1 MVTGINH
8 SFWWWHGSRTPRP
21 HPNLTSE
28 TLGWFKAKFPGMCLQ
43 KDPPK
48 SVVCLLFVPVSLVPK
63 SSTFLMSG
71 LRVDAMKITSKG
83 GRDLYPISWWCV
95 WITTTFLFQ
104 KFALHPSPCV
114 DFFSFSLCCGCVDLR
129 GPRLPELCVFF
140 PPGALPKLLGSR
152 WDFCDVL
159 ASLENLFLFRRWKK
173 MMGEWFRSRRER
185 IVLMAASSFCS
196 VWQRPHC
203 SAATCRLL
211 CPFPSCS
218 SHSSPI
224 SQSMG
229 KLPIF
234 RLSSLL
240 ERHRTSSSKVLKT
253 WAD

>member
-1 MVTGINH
+1 MMTRASNSKTTPKSDLWSLGLIQGKVPRNVFAKGSPEVCCLFVVCSRFFGAQIINISH
-8 SFWWWHGSRTPRP
+8 VRTPSGRDEDHLQRRQRP
-21 HPNLTSE
+21 VSYIL
-28 TLGWFKAKFPGMCLQ
+28 M
-43 KDPPK
+43 
-48 SVVCLLFVPVSLVPK
+48 VCLNHYQFFVSEIR
-63 SSTFLMSG
+63 F
-71 LRVDAMKITSKG
+71 A
-83 GRDLYPISWWCV
+83 PISMCWFVFIQFVLWLC
-95 WITTTFLFQ
+95 WSQGPKTPRTLR
-104 KFALHPSPCV
+104 
-114 DFFSFSLCCGCVDLR
+114 FFS
-129 GPRLPELCVFF
+129 
-140 PPGALPKLLGSR
+140 PGALPKLLGSR

-173 MMGEWFRSRRER
+173 WWESGFVRGGKELCLWQ
-185 IVLMAASSFCS
+185 LLDSSFCS

-203 SAATCRLL
+203 SAATCRVV

-253 WAD
+253 WVD